1 MSGNPLSDKTVVV
14 TGTLSEMTRKEAEA
28 KIVELGGTT
37 ASRVTAATDLLIA
50 GEKAGSKKKQAE
62 TLGVEILDEVA
73 FVQMIEGG
81 EAEPVVLS
89 KEQLKEIKKLL
100 CSEDEADRQQ
110 AGDRLKAAQ
119 VTELDLSYCDG
130 ITDAGLPHLTGLTSL
145 TTLNLDEC
153 SELTEPA
160 VDALRKA
167 LPNCEISWE
176 I

>member
-62 TLGVEILDEVA
+62 TLGVDIIDEAA
-73 FVQMIEGG
+73 FVRMIEGG

-89 KEQLKEIKKLL
+89 EEQLKEIKELL
-100 CSEDEADRQQ
+100 
-110 AGDRLKAAQ
+110 
-119 VTELDLSYCDG
+119 
-130 ITDAGLPHLTGLTSL
+130 
-145 TTLNLDEC
+145 
-153 SELTEPA
+153 
-160 VDALRKA
+160 
-167 LPNCEISWE
+167 
-176 I
+176 

>member
-1 MSGNPLSDKTVVV
+1 MSSHPLSDKTVVV

-62 TLGVEILDEVA
+62 TLGVEIIDEAA

-89 KEQLKEIKKLL
+89 DEQLEEIKTLL

-110 AGDRLKAAQ
+110 AGERLKAAR
-119 VTELDLSYCDG
+119 VTELDLNYSKG
-130 ITDAGLPHLTGLTSL
+130 LTDAGLSHLSGLISL
-145 TTLNLDEC
+145 TTLNLEGCED
-153 SELTEPA
+153 LTD
-160 VDALRKA
+160 VGLSTFRG
-167 LPNCEISWE
+167 
-176 I
+176 